1 MTGSHSRAQLLLKII
16 EMAYAAA
23 DDGEVVRSVFTALR
37 ELMSFQS
44 GVFMPVNP
52 DTLELQQGLCF
63 DCSAPDME
71 TYLAHYAPLD
81 PFVLRQPSPAVPNQT
96 MLFSDVITSRELG
109 RSEFS
114 EFMRKVP
121 YHHALG
127 ILTGVA
133 QQPVAVFSV
142 HRQQHERDFCADDQ
156 AIFDCIGPHMARAIT
171 LRHQV
176 KDPEQR
182 AETGILVLGATG
194 NALFLNTP
202 ARRFLCTTPPQ
213 MILAALP
220 AQGSVVIKL
229 GSQCFRLSRMP
240 WATASLLR
248 RFAMEDAA
256 ADPMEG
262 LRTDEDPIER
272 WSGAT
277 RQRAGTIIAV
287 LQPFRPR
294 VHLLRRLTHYGL
306 SPRQSEIAVWALR
319 GLANGEIA
327 RRLCIGEQTVKEH
340 CQEIYHRVGVHTR
353 VQFLAEVLGT
363 CSLMPTGSGERC
375 SQE

>member
-52 DTLELQQGLCF
+52 DTLELEQGLCF
-63 DCSAPDME
+63 DCSAADME

-81 PFVLRQPSPAVPNQT
+81 PFVLRQPGPTVLNQT
-96 MLFSDVITSRELG
+96 MLFSDVITSSELG

-127 ILTGVA
+127 ILTGLA
-133 QQPVAVFSV
+133 KQPVAVFSV
-142 HRQQHERDFCADDQ
+142 HRQCHERDFCADDQ
-156 AIFDCIGPHMARAIT
+156 AILDCIGPHMARAIT

-176 KDPEQR
+176 NDPEQR

-194 NALFLNTP
+194 NALFLNAS
-202 ARRFLCTTPPQ
+202 ARRFLGSTPPQ

-220 AQGSVVIKL
+220 AQGTGVITL
-229 GSQCFRLSRMP
+229 ASQGFRISRMP
-240 WATASLLR
+240 WAAASLLH
-248 RFAMEDAA
+248 RFAMEEPA
-256 ADPMEG
+256 ADPMDC
-262 LRTDEDPIER
+262 LQIDEDPVKR

-277 RQRAGTIIAV
+277 RKRADAVIVV
-287 LQPFRPR
+287 LQPFRQR
-294 VHLLRRLTHYGL
+294 HDLVRRLAHYGF

-319 GLANGEIA
+319 GFSNGEIA
-327 RRLCIGEQTVKEH
+327 RQIGISGQTVREH
-340 CQEIYHRVGVHTR
+340 FQEIYHRIGVHTR
-353 VQFLAEVLGT
+353 VELLTKVLGA
-363 CSLMPTGSGERC
+363 CSLMPTGLGEKLR
-375 SQE
+375 

>member
-1 MTGSHSRAQLLLKII
+1 MTGSHSRPQLLLKII

-63 DCSAPDME
+63 DCSAADME

-81 PFVLRQPSPAVPNQT
+81 PFVLRQPGPAVLNQT
-96 MLFSDVITSRELG
+96 MLFSDVITSSELG

-114 EFMRKVP
+114 EFMRQVP
-121 YHHALG
+121 YHHAVG
-127 ILTGVA
+127 ILTGLA
-133 QQPVAVFSV
+133 EQPVAVFSV
-142 HRQQHERDFCADDQ
+142 HRQRHERDFCADDQ
-156 AIFDCIGPHMARAIT
+156 AILDCIAPHMARAIT

-176 KDPEQR
+176 NDPEQR

-194 NALFLNTP
+194 NALFLNTL
-202 ARRFLCTTPPQ
+202 AHRFLGTTPPQ
-213 MILAALP
+213 ALLAAMP
-220 AQGSVVIKL
+220 AQGSGIINL

-240 WATASLLR
+240 WTTASLLR
-248 RFAMEDAA
+248 RFAMVEPAV
-256 ADPMEG
+256 DPVDGVQGDEG
-262 LRTDEDPIER
+262 PVDR
-272 WSGAT
+272 WFAAT
-277 RQRAGTIIAV
+277 RQRAEAIIV
-287 LQPFRPR
+287 RIQPFRSR

-319 GLANGEIA
+319 GIANGEIA
-327 RRLCIGEQTVKEH
+327 RTLCIGEQTVKEH

-353 VQFLAEVLGT
+353 VEFLAKVLGT
-363 CSLMPTGSGERC
+363 CSPMPTGLGEKLR
-375 SQE
+375 